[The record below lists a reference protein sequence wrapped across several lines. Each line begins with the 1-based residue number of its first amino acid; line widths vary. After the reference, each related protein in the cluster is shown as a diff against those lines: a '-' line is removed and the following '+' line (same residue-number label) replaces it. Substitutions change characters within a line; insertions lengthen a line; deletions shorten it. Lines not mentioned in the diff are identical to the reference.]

1 MSLSLTEMFE
11 HLKKI
16 RDENYQIYCRWK
28 PKLVFLS
35 MSMEFFEQKIVKTF
49 RKQKFKVYVDRETMH
64 PPLDGRVEMTIFC
77 LISQNAAK
85 IAFLTTSFPGS
96 SLYLEK
102 VPWLR
107 LVTCLLDFSRFQRCD
122 WRDRG
127 WKFQVCLHWA
137 HLLSP
142 VGSEIC
148 NLPILDRQNSQ
159 RGHWHIQ
166 YWSSMHSMLS

>member
-1 MSLSLTEMFE
+1 MTFSKTNFSLK
-11 HLKKI
+11 KKI
-16 RDENYQIYCRWK
+16 RAEGFTWKKIPAQAVSEKKNSCKLKIPLPPHHFSNGPSLSVIRSGVKLNCCPSDRRQNFLIRGNYL
-28 PKLVFLS
+28 PVAN
-35 MSMEFFEQKIVKTF
+35 E
-49 RKQKFKVYVDRETMH
+49 
-64 PPLDGRVEMTIFC
+64 P
-77 LISQNAAK
+77 
-85 IAFLTTSFPGS
+85 TSFPGS

-122 WRDRG
+122 WKDRG

-137 HLLSP
+137 YLLSP

-148 NLPILDRQNSQ
+148 NPPILDRQNSQ

-166 YWSSMHSMLS
+166 YWSSMHSMLA